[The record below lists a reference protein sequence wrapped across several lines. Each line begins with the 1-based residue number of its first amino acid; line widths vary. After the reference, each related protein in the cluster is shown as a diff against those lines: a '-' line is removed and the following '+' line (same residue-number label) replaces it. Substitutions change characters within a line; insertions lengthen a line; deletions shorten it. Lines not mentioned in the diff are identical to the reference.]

1 MSRLWRQ
8 ICTKLGPGAATHC
21 WLWKGKATNLS
32 HSIVRCCGCEPWNF
46 VFLVVLDKGL
56 SCGVV
61 GIRANYRPVARGG
74 GQQQLCEVP
83 VSATSSQWWRW
94 RSSEGGKVILRNT
107 TIREDAH
114 WRLSWPV
121 CAAQHPLPPLTSR
134 ASQQKI
140 SSQWLQCVFLIISA
154 PSCSRGGACSTA
166 ALQLLITN
174 KGCIVYQHLQ
184 SAPGTGAAPHVF

>member
-1 MSRLWRQ
+1 M
-8 ICTKLGPGAATHC
+8 
-21 WLWKGKATNLS
+21 
-32 HSIVRCCGCEPWNF
+32 
-46 VFLVVLDKGL
+46 LDKGL

-74 GQQQLCEVP
+74 GQQQLCQVP

-94 RSSEGGKVILRNT
+94 RSSEGGKVILRNNT
-107 TIREDAH
+107 TIREDAL

-121 CAAQHPLPPLTSR
+121 CAAQHSLPPLTSR